1 MRTVILISL
10 ALCCTGCGTLIS
22 TYFGGLKPY
31 GGVRFDVENIAEAT
45 TEKQCWLTDDNPPM
59 LDRYAALQ
67 ALSLVAL
74 VCDTPFSAIADTC
87 ALPFYLMGY
96 RRVLGWM

>member
-1 MRTVILISL
+1 MRTMLLITVVFG
-10 ALCCTGCGTLIS
+10 CTGCGTLMS

-31 GGVRFDVENIAEAT
+31 GGVRFDVENIAEAAT
-45 TEKQCWLTDDNPPM
+45 DKKRWLTEDSTPM

-67 ALSLVAL
+67 AISLVAV

-87 ALPFYLMGY
+87 ALPFYLMGCRY
-96 RRVLGWM
+96 VLGWM